1 MISVKGV
8 LIDLEGVVYLGEN
21 VVQGATNAIKRI
33 KAKNIQ
39 IRYLTNTTTV
49 TRQIILEKL
58 NDLNIPANINEI
70 FTPVMAANNYLN
82 NLKISKIFLLTEE
95 ILKSDFKNFIFEEK
109 KPEAIILGDI
119 YKKFNWDKLNQAFK
133 LINDNNSLIIALH
146 KNKYCRRAGEISLD
160 LGAFVKALEF
170 ASSRKA
176 IVMGKP
182 EKNFFNLAIEDMNL
196 KNTEVMM
203 IGDDILSDILGAKN
217 NGIFSIQVKT
227 GKYQIEDETNK
238 YQQPDERINSI
249 KDLPELMSIN

>member
-1 MISVKGV
+1 MKSVKGV

-119 YKKFNWDKLNQAFK
+119 YKKFNWDKLNQVFK
-133 LINDNNSLIIALH
+133 LINNNNSLILALH
-146 KNKYCRRAGEISLD
+146 KNKYCRRGGEITLD
-160 LGAFVKALEF
+160 LGPFVAALEF
-170 ASSRKA
+170 ASSSKA

-182 EKNFFNLAIEDMNL
+182 AKNFFNLAIQDMNL
-196 KNTEVMM
+196 ENTEVMM
-203 IGDDILSDILGAKN
+203 IGDDILSDIFGAKN
-217 NGIFSIQVKT
+217 NDIFSIQVKT
-227 GKYQIEDETNK
+227 GKYQIGDESKK
-238 YQQPDERINSI
+238 YLQPDERINSI
-249 KDLPELMSIN
+249 KDLPLLMSIN